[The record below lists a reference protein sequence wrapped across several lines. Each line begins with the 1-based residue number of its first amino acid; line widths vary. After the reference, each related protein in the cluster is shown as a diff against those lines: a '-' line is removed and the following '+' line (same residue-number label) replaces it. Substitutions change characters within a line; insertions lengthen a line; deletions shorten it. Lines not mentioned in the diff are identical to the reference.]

1 MASAEQQACEL
12 RDKLAAKAREW
23 ELESNDRDRQA
34 GRLSASLTQRENMLA
49 EAQETRN
56 SLQIR
61 VDDLSLQVQ
70 TLSGELATERQQSAG
85 LDVLVFELRDSMDAL
100 KADKAALAA
109 VNKRLEQEVHEFQ
122 DLTQRRQQ
130 QEAADLAKEKL
141 ARGIVEEEVCRLRAQ
156 LLAREKAEEARTLEC
171 EVAEEARQL
180 QEEADKKSR
189 RRAAAAK
196 AVMRWKNASLST
208 SWDQWW
214 LQVGRSRLAKRV
226 VRRLMLRCLTTA
238 WNCWESNV
246 VQAHADRQWSAESA
260 AHMEARHAT
269 TAQLLT
275 LRSVSAK
282 GLGQLHS
289 LLEDSHALLS
299 DVHADTARL
308 LSDLS
313 RAEQHACQAAAREH
327 LVVTARD
334 ELREQQI
341 ERQAAHQGQVLA
353 LQQHADELQDKM
365 RRQAKDHAQQIA
377 VLQGQLSE
385 HEGVADRMR
394 NMSESAAQ
402 ALLAHTAEHERQMQ
416 EERERGREAL
426 AREVSALTA
435 QMDAAIAERDAFEA
449 HRDALIGE
457 VKAEQQKGTDLSKE
471 LTAVLG
477 RESVVVAKY
486 TAEMERHRERDV
498 TDSVR
503 GREAEEMSSMLM
515 GMSGVSQ
522 LLEGT
527 VEQIVLDVK
536 AIAKKRRDDALLL
549 ESMDRQGQ
557 HLREDNRVLAKHV
570 KKMREDAQQ
579 MKTRARERE
588 ENVMAEKELVIL
600 SWEKERERQQ
610 VRGAE
615 EERQRLERLERAE
628 EETAKAKNLSRQLQ
642 AKLDVAQ
649 ENRDSLQRQV
659 KLLQNELM
667 HTKAALDARDVEFKH
682 DLHEFQ
688 TRIFSLSASGRG
700 VSDACSADKGFA
712 EPSDDARSS
721 VKTRKSLKEVLLAD
735 VSNGVASDAGERVT
749 TASACKG
756 ADSTSGQ
763 GAVIAATTSP
773 EDDITIE
780 DNAIGGMVEGTCAT
794 ANDQESNCPPAASA
808 MSQMMMLSAAG
819 HPDIAA
825 QVMGKSMASLSPPRD
840 TSVTLSPI
848 ALVSSGGARQGGDA
862 GLDREAEKE
871 QDGASGDRAADSG
884 GQNFEESRVME
895 LLQDAKTSGGAPAA
909 AGEDVLEDQVSD
921 LLRLRA
927 SKEAETIFE
936 EHHRL
941 RLRLHAASRL
951 QRANRE
957 ETLARKLG
965 AGRPEVQRI
974 PGGAVSR
981 KCGQR
986 EGSAGMRLL
995 HGRDASGDD
1004 WNSLSVRERVKVR
1017 EREREQ
1023 EDMHEHEHEGA
1034 MQRARTDAARARQD
1048 EELQEAG
1055 RETQT
1060 RQNQRARE
1068 LQEWES
1074 QLGMGDTGLRLH
1086 VGLL

>member
-1 MASAEQQACEL
+1 M
-12 RDKLAAKAREW
+12 
-23 ELESNDRDRQA
+23 
-34 GRLSASLTQRENMLA
+34 
-49 EAQETRN
+49 
-56 SLQIR
+56 
-61 VDDLSLQVQ
+61 
-70 TLSGELATERQQSAG
+70 
-85 LDVLVFELRDSMDAL
+85 
-100 KADKAALAA
+100 
-109 VNKRLEQEVHEFQ
+109 
-122 DLTQRRQQ
+122 
-130 QEAADLAKEKL
+130 
-141 ARGIVEEEVCRLRAQ
+141 VE
-156 LLAREKAEEARTLEC
+156 
-171 EVAEEARQL
+171 
-180 QEEADKKSR
+180 
-189 RRAAAAK
+189 
-196 AVMRWKNASLST
+196 
-208 SWDQWW
+208 
-214 LQVGRSRLAKRV
+214 
-226 VRRLMLRCLTTA
+226 
-238 WNCWESNV
+238 
-246 VQAHADRQWSAESA
+246 AHADRQWSAESA

-289 LLEDSHALLS
+289 LLEDAHALLS

-313 RAEQHACQAAAREH
+313 RAE
-327 LVVTARD
+327 
-334 ELREQQI
+334 
-341 ERQAAHQGQVLA
+341 LA

-394 NMSESAAQ
+394 HMSESAAQ

-435 QMDAAIAERDAFEA
+435 QMDAAIAERDALEA

-515 GMSGVSQ
+515 VMSGVSQ

-527 VEQIVLDVK
+527 VEQIVLDFE
-536 AIAKKRRDDALLL
+536 AIAKKRREDALLM
-549 ESMDRQGQ
+549 ECMDRQGQ
-557 HLREDNRVLAKHV
+557 QLREDNRVLARHV
-570 KKMREDAQQ
+570 KKMREDTQQ

-600 SWEKERERQQ
+600 SWEKEREWQQ
-610 VRGAE
+610 VKVAE
-615 EERQRLERLERAE
+615 EERQRLEGLERAE

-659 KLLQNELM
+659 NLLQNELM

-688 TRIFSLSASGRG
+688 TRIISLSASGRG
-700 VSDACSADKGFA
+700 VPDACSAGKGFA
-712 EPSDDARSS
+712 KPSDDARSS
-721 VKTRKSLKEVLLAD
+721 VKAGKSLKELLLAD
-735 VSNGVASDAGERVT
+735 VSNGVTSDAGERVA
-749 TASACKG
+749 TASARKG
-756 ADSTSGQ
+756 ADGTSGQ
-763 GAVIAATTSP
+763 EAVSAAATSP
-773 EDDITIE
+773 EENLTID
-780 DNAIGGMVEGTCAT
+780 DNAIGGMVEGTTAT
-794 ANDQESNCPPAASA
+794 ANDGKTDCPPAASA
-808 MSQMMMLSAAG
+808 MSQIMMLSAAG
-819 HPDIAA
+819 HPHIAA

-848 ALVSSGGARQGGDA
+848 AFVSSGGARQGGGA

-871 QDGASGDRAADSG
+871 QDGAIDDCATDSG
-884 GQNFEESRVME
+884 GQDLEESRVME
-895 LLQDAKTSGGAPAA
+895 LLRDAKTSGGAPT
-909 AGEDVLEDQVSD
+909 GEDVLEDQVSE

-957 ETLARKLG
+957 EMLARTLG
-965 AGRPEVQRI
+965 AGRPEAQRI

-981 KCGQR
+981 KCGRR
-986 EGSAGMRLL
+986 EGSASKRLL
-995 HGRDASGDD
+995 HGSDASGDD
-1004 WNSLSVRERVKVR
+1004 WNLLSVRQRVKVR
-1017 EREREQ
+1017 EREIEE
-1023 EDMHEHEHEGA
+1023 EDTHECEHQSA
-1034 MQRARTDAARARQD
+1034 IQRARPAAARVRQD
-1048 EELQEAG
+1048 EELLEAG

-1060 RQNQRARE
+1060 RQNERARE
-1068 LQEWES
+1068 LQDWES
-1074 QLGMGDTGLRLH
+1074 QPGMGDTGRCLH

>member
-23 ELESNDRDRQA
+23 ESESNDRDRQA

-313 RAEQHACQAAAREH
+313 RAE
-327 LVVTARD
+327 
-334 ELREQQI
+334 
-341 ERQAAHQGQVLA
+341 LA

-394 NMSESAAQ
+394 HMSESAAQ

-557 HLREDNRVLAKHV
+557 QLREDNRVLAKHV

-700 VSDACSADKGFA
+700 VPDACSADKGFA

-735 VSNGVASDAGERVT
+735 VPNGVASDAGERVT

-974 PGGAVSR
+974 PGGTVSR
-981 KCGQR
+981 KCGLG